1 MGHNQFLQ
9 AGAKFYELCLPPV
22 ASISALKYS
31 KSVAPNEGGHGS
43 MSQQSASRP
52 RASQACTALS
62 HINLGMPEPDAA
74 HPNRCLP
81 DCCFL
86 EAGIVALALPTDFNR
101 IGSTACASRQQL
113 QTVDLSQTEDH
124 GVRSLPQV
132 YLSTGG
138 FHPTIPALHGAMRL
152 CRLHAI
158 SSNMQTR
165 KK

>member
-1 MGHNQFLQ
+1 MFAPGCKHFGTKAFEECRSLTRVGTAQCPSNRPAPQ
-9 AGAKFYELCLPPV
+9 AQL
-22 ASISALKYS
+22 
-31 KSVAPNEGGHGS
+31 
-43 MSQQSASRP
+43 RP
-52 RASQACTALS
+52 RAFKHATALS

-74 HPNRCLP
+74 RPNRCLP

-124 GVRSLPQV
+124 GIRSLPQV
-132 YLSTGG
+132 YLSAGG
-138 FHPTIPALHGAMRL
+138 FHSTIPALHGAMRY
-152 CRLHAI
+152 CRLHAT
-158 SSNMQTR
+158 SSNMQAR

>member
-1 MGHNQFLQ
+1 MFAPGCKHFGTEVSEWCRSLTRVGTAQ
-9 AGAKFYELCLPPV
+9 CLSNRLAPSPTE
-22 ASISALKYS
+22 ASSF
-31 KSVAPNEGGHGS
+31 
-43 MSQQSASRP
+43 
-52 RASQACTALS
+52 QACTALS

-86 EAGIVALALPTDFNR
+86 EAGIVALVLPTDFNR

-113 QTVDLSQTEDH
+113 QAFDPSQTEDH
-124 GVRSLPQV
+124 GIRSLPQM

-138 FHPTIPALHGAMRL
+138 FHSTIPALHGAMRL

-158 SSNMQTR
+158 SSNVQTR